1 MSELSKKLLREQLEN
16 KIIPNLR
23 LDETDELCVAFDEN
37 IKILSKLPKNVIDS
51 FKIKNTL
58 NTKIWSDDKLIP
70 EIKTKLQ
77 EIADEFY
84 KTLELPSNIKIKDI
98 IFTGSLANFNW
109 SEFSDVDLHLVLDFE
124 EINDDLDFT
133 QNYFMAQKNLWNE
146 THNITISDYPVELY
160 VQDVDDELEATAIYS
175 IKKDKW
181 LLKPEKESFKL
192 DVKNLKLKAEKIM
205 YQIRDI
211 RDKFKAKDYQYVI
224 DKSTALKDK
233 IKKMRKSG
241 LEKGGEFS
249 MENLVFKALR
259 RTDFME
265 IIANFKNQAT
275 DMLLSLNESN
285 P

>member
-1 MSELSKKLLREQLEN
+1 MSELSKRLLRENLEN

-37 IKILSKLPKNVIDS
+37 IKIVSKLPKNVIDS

-58 NTKIWSDDKLIP
+58 NTKIWSNDKLIP

-84 KTLELPSNIKIKDI
+84 KTLELPSNIKVKDI

-175 IKKDKW
+175 ITKDKW
-181 LLKPEKESFKL
+181 LLKPEKETFKL

-205 YQIRDI
+205 YKIRDI

-265 IIANFKNQAT
+265 IISNFKNQAT

-285 P
+285 S

>member
-1 MSELSKKLLREQLEN
+1 
-16 KIIPNLR
+16 
-23 LDETDELCVAFDEN
+23 
-37 IKILSKLPKNVIDS
+37 
-51 FKIKNTL
+51 
-58 NTKIWSDDKLIP
+58 
-70 EIKTKLQ
+70 
-77 EIADEFY
+77 
-84 KTLELPSNIKIKDI
+84 
-98 IFTGSLANFNW
+98 
-109 SEFSDVDLHLVLDFE
+109 
-124 EINDDLDFT
+124 
-133 QNYFMAQKNLWNE
+133 
-146 THNITISDYPVELY
+146 
-160 VQDVDDELEATAIYS
+160 VDDELEATAIYS

>member
-146 THNITISDYPVELY
+146 THNITINDYPVELY